1 MLITVLF
8 IVFGLIEHEP
18 MPRQERDDL
27 LDQAVRATHP
37 REQNEQQGRIQH
49 ERRYDDQWI
58 DPHRTPSWPRRR
70 PPRQP
75 LRNATPEDYRSQCG
89 RYPSNPLIG

>member
-37 REQNEQQGRIQH
+37 RQQNEQQGRIQH

-75 LRNATPEDYRSQCG
+75 LRNATPETIG
-89 RYPSNPLIG
+89 RNVDAIRRNPLIG